1 MRYMKENRP
10 TSAIGDVV
18 IIKGEEQNRNLW
30 RLGLVTELIKGKDR
44 ILRAAKIRYGKS
56 EIERAVQHLYPMELF
71 CDWKYN
77 DYTETNEVNEDDQ
90 VQESRRSKRTAAAVA
105 KNKIQDNIEDKQG
118 VPTVEQNLNIC
129 YYS

>member
-1 MRYMKENRP
+1 MRYRKENRP

-30 RLGLVTELIKGKDR
+30 RLGLVTELFKGKDR

-56 EIERAVQHLYPMELF
+56 ELERAVQHLYPMELL

-77 DYTETNEVNEDDQ
+77 DYIETNEVNEDDQ
-90 VQESRRSKRTAAAVA
+90 VQESRRSKRTAATVA
-105 KNKIQDNIEDKQG
+105 KIKIRDNIKDEQG
-118 VPTVEQNLNIC
+118 VPTVE
-129 YYS
+129 

>member
-56 EIERAVQHLYPMELF
+56 ELERAVQHLYPMELLW
-71 CDWKYN
+71 DWKYN
-77 DYTETNEVNEDDQ
+77 DYIETNEVNEDDQ

>member
-1 MRYMKENRP
+1 MRYRKENRP

-30 RLGLVTELIKGKDR
+30 RLGLVTELFKGKDR

-56 EIERAVQHLYPMELF
+56 ELERAVQHLYPMELL

-77 DYTETNEVNEDDQ
+77 DYIKTNEVNEDDQ

-105 KNKIQDNIEDKQG
+105 KIKIRDNIKDEQG
-118 VPTVEQNLNIC
+118 VPTVE
-129 YYS
+129 

>member
-1 MRYMKENRP
+1 MRYRKENRP

-30 RLGLVTELIKGKDR
+30 RLGLVTELFKGKDR

-56 EIERAVQHLYPMELF
+56 ELERAVQHLYQMELL

-77 DYTETNEVNEDDQ
+77 DYIETNEVNEDDQ

-105 KNKIQDNIEDKQG
+105 KIKIRDNIKDEQG
-118 VPTVEQNLNIC
+118 VPTVE
-129 YYS
+129 